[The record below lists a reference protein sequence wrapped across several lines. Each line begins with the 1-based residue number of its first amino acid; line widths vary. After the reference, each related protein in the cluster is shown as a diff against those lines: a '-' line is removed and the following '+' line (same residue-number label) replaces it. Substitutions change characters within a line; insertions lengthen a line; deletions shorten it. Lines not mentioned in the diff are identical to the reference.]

1 MSGTTNLP
9 TSSLGWN
16 LYGAGFENLGR
27 DGKPEALP
35 VAAPGPDQLLVR
47 VDCVSLCFSDLKV
60 LTAGDQHPKLVG
72 RDLTTNPTRLGHEAS
87 VTVIAAGAK
96 LADRYKVG
104 SRYAVQP
111 DVYVKG
117 KSTAYGYVI
126 SGALT
131 QFHLMGPEMIDSPEG
146 TYLIPVDGSF
156 SAASAALTEPWACVD
171 AAYTQRRRLEPLEGG
186 SAWIDVASEPN
197 TELTWGRGAS
207 APKRVVITGASA
219 VMETRLRALLHKECE
234 VLVAPAPATDEI
246 ATFVKTHGAGF
257 DDVIGIGVSEPA
269 RVAALLA
276 AVSFRGTFN
285 LVGRPAGALN
295 VAIDAGRVHYDY
307 IAILGTNSND
317 IGGAYGEAR
326 NRAELRAGGRM
337 VVIGAGGPMGQM
349 HVQRA
354 IEMGN
359 GPSLIVGVDV
369 SAERLGVLRDRFEPL
384 ATARGRTLI
393 IVEAADPA
401 PVAAALAAHG
411 APNAAD
417 DVVVCVAAPSGI
429 EGSATLLSDDGM
441 LVIFA
446 GAKIGTMTTV
456 DIAPV
461 ASAARQYTGTS
472 GSSLD
477 DQVGIVQRAAAGKLS
492 PGRSVAA
499 VGGIGTAAEG
509 LVALK
514 EGRYPGKIAIF
525 PQLVDLPLQSVDE
538 LAARYPTVA
547 SAMGPERIWNVSA
560 EQALYAVMEVKS

>member
-1 MSGTTNLP
+1 MRESSALP

-27 DGKPEALP
+27 DGAPEQLP

-72 RDLTTNPTRLGHEAS
+72 RDLRSNPTRLGHEAS
-87 VTVIAAGAK
+87 ITVVATGAN
-96 LADRYKVG
+96 LADRYRPG
-104 SRYAVQP
+104 QRFAVQP

-146 TYLIPVDGSF
+146 TYLIPVDDSF

-171 AAYTQRRRLEPLEGG
+171 AAYTQRRRLEPLDGG
-186 SAWIDVASEPN
+186 STWISVGAEP
-197 TELTWGRGAS
+197 TGELQWSHGAR
-207 APKRVVITGASA
+207 ATRRVVLTGAS
-219 VMETRLRALLHKECE
+219 TRVEQRIRSLVGDACE
-234 VLVAPAPATDEI
+234 VIIAPAPATTEI
-246 ATFVKTHGAGF
+246 PAFAAAHGGGF
-257 DDVIGIGVSEPA
+257 DDIIAIGERDPE

-276 AVSFRGTFN
+276 AVAFRGTFN
-285 LVGRPAGALN
+285 SVGPVDGALH

-307 IAILGTNSND
+307 IAILGTDSDD
-317 IGGAYGEAR
+317 IGAAYGVSR
-326 NRAELRAGGRM
+326 NRAELRPGGCM

-354 IEMGN
+354 IEMDD

-369 SAERLGVLRDRFEPL
+369 SAERLAVLRDRFAPL
-384 ATARGRTLI
+384 ASARGRRLLVI
-393 IVEAADPA
+393 EAADAA
-401 PVAAALAAHG
+401 PVRELLVG
-411 APNAAD
+411 NGVTRGAD
-417 DVVVCVAAPSGI
+417 DVVVCVAAPAVI
-429 EGSATLLSDDGM
+429 EGSATLMSDDGM

-456 DIAPV
+456 DLAPV
-461 ASAARQYTGTS
+461 ARAARQYTGTS

-477 DQVGIVQRAAAGKLS
+477 DQIGIVRRAAAGRLS

-499 VGGIGTAAEG
+499 VGGIGAAAEG

-514 EGRYPGKIAIF
+514 EGRFPGKIAIF

-538 LAARYPTVA
+538 LIARYPSVGA
-547 SAMGPERIWNVSA
+547 AMGDEKMWNSAAER
-560 EQALYAVMEVKS
+560 ALYEALGVRR

>member
-1 MSGTTNLP
+1 MSDATNLP

-72 RDLTTNPTRLGHEAS
+72 RDLTSNPTRLGHEAS

-96 LADRYKVG
+96 LAERYKVG

-146 TYLIPVDGSF
+146 TYLIPIDDSF

-171 AAYTQRRRLEPLEGG
+171 AAYTQRRRLEPLDGG
-186 SAWIDVASEPN
+186 SAWIDVATEPDA
-197 TELTWGRGAS
+197 ELKWGRGS
-207 APKRVVITGASA
+207 RAPKRVVITGASPTLEA
-219 VMETRLRALLHKECE
+219 RLRGLLRDGCE
-234 VLVAPAPATDEI
+234 VIVAPAPATGEI
-246 ATFVKTHGAGF
+246 AAFVTSHGGGF
-257 DDVIGIGVSEPA
+257 DDVIAIGVGEPE

-276 AVSFRGTFN
+276 AVAFRGTFN

-307 IAILGTNSND
+307 IAILGTENYD
-317 IGGAYGEAR
+317 IGDAYGEAR
-326 NRAELRAGGRM
+326 NRAELRPGGRL

-354 IEMGN
+354 IEMES

-384 ATARGRTLI
+384 AAARGRKLV

-411 APNAAD
+411 APNGAD
-417 DVVVCVAAPSGI
+417 DVVVCVAAPPVI
-429 EGSATLLSDDGM
+429 EGAATLLSDDGM

-472 GSSLD
+472 GSSLE
-477 DQVGIVQRAAAGKLS
+477 DQVGIVERAAAGKLS

-547 SAMGPERIWNVSA
+547 AAMGPERIWNPSA
-560 EQALYAVMEVKS
+560 ERALYAEMGVKS

>member
-1 MSGTTNLP
+1 MSETTNLP

-27 DGKPEALP
+27 DGKPEVLP

-96 LADRYKVG
+96 LADRYK
-104 SRYAVQP
+104 
-111 DVYVKG
+111 
-117 KSTAYGYVI
+117 
-126 SGALT
+126 
-131 QFHLMGPEMIDSPEG
+131 
-146 TYLIPVDGSF
+146 
-156 SAASAALTEPWACVD
+156 
-171 AAYTQRRRLEPLEGG
+171 RLEPLDGG

-197 TELTWGRGAS
+197 TELTWSRGAS

-219 VMETRLRALLHKECE
+219 AMETRLRALLNKECE
-234 VLVAPAPATDEI
+234 VLVAPTPATGEI
-246 ATFVKTHGAGF
+246 ATFVKSHGAGF

-307 IAILGTNSND
+307 IAILGTDSND
-317 IGGAYGEAR
+317 IGSAYGEAR
-326 NRAELRAGGRM
+326 NRAELRSGGRM

-354 IEMGN
+354 IEMEN

-411 APNAAD
+411 APNGAD
-417 DVVVCVAAPSGI
+417 DVVVCVAAPSVI

-547 SAMGPERIWNVSA
+547 SAMGPERIWNSSA
-560 EQALYAVMEVKS
+560 EQALYAVMEVES

>member
-1 MSGTTNLP
+1 MSEATNLP

-72 RDLTTNPTRLGHEAS
+72 RDLKANPTRLGHEAS
-87 VTVIAAGAK
+87 VTVIAAGTK
-96 LADRYKVG
+96 LAERYKVG

-111 DVYVKG
+111 DVYVQG

-146 TYLIPVDGSF
+146 TYLIPIDDSF

-171 AAYTQRRRLEPLEGG
+171 AAYTQRRRLEPLDGG
-186 SAWIDVASEPN
+186 SAWIDVATEPDA
-197 TELTWGRGAS
+197 ELKWGRGS
-207 APKRVVITGASA
+207 RAPKRVVITGAA
-219 VMETRLRALLHKECE
+219 PALEARLRGLLRDGCE
-234 VLVAPAPATDEI
+234 VIVAPSPVASEI
-246 ATFVKTHGAGF
+246 AAFVTSHGGGF
-257 DDVIGIGVSEPA
+257 DDVIAIGVSEPA

-276 AVSFRGTFN
+276 AVAFRGTFN

-307 IAILGTNSND
+307 IAILGTDNYD
-317 IGGAYGEAR
+317 IGDAYGEAR
-326 NRAELRAGGRM
+326 NRAELRPGGRL

-354 IEMGN
+354 IEMES

-384 ATARGRTLI
+384 AAARGRKLV

-411 APNAAD
+411 APNGAD
-417 DVVVCVAAPSGI
+417 DVVVCVAAPPVI
-429 EGSATLLSDDGM
+429 EGAATLLSDDGM

-472 GSSLD
+472 GSSLE
-477 DQVGIVQRAAAGKLS
+477 DQVGIVERAAAGKLS

-547 SAMGPERIWNVSA
+547 AAMGPERIWNPSA
-560 EQALYAVMEVKS
+560 ERALYAEMGVKS